1 MRHAAAHT
9 MTTPD
14 QDRLDDARPVRFG
27 VVTPTL
33 NAERYLEETL
43 RSIWRQRSE
52 LVEIEHVLVDGGSTD
67 RTVEIAERYPTK
79 VVVAT
84 DDRGMYDAIN
94 RGLALVDGDVVG
106 YLNAD
111 DEIPPG
117 GLTSVARAFL
127 EHPEAQWLIG
137 KREFIDEQGRAFAWM
152 QPVAFSLREY
162 IGLGWSCVPQET
174 VWMRKAFMDR
184 LLPFD
189 TDFRNTGDYDMY
201 VRARKLAAPL
211 ILDEVT
217 GRFRLHG
224 EQLSFDPD
232 VMARES
238 RRVQEK
244 NGRVDRLGWL
254 AGRYLSLRL
263 NMRNLAWLYAKKTGK
278 IRYVAD

>member
-1 MRHAAAHT
+1 
-9 MTTPD
+9 MTTHPPD
-14 QDRLDDARPVRFG
+14 AFLPASRIRFG

-43 RSIWRQRSE
+43 RSVWSQRSE
-52 LVEIEHVLVDGGSTD
+52 RVEIEHVLVDGGSTD
-67 RTVEIAERYPTK
+67 RTVEIAGRYPTR

-84 DDRGMYDAIN
+84 DDHGMYDAIN
-94 RGLALVDGDVVG
+94 RGLALVGGDVVG

-111 DEIPPG
+111 DEIAPG
-117 GLTSVARAFL
+117 GLAAVAEAFL
-127 EHPEAQWLIG
+127 RHPEAQWLIG
-137 KREFIDEQGRAFAWM
+137 KREFIDGDGRAFGWM
-152 QPVAFSLREY
+152 QPVPFSLREY

-174 VWMRKAFMDR
+174 VWMRRPFMDR

-189 TDFRNTGDYDMY
+189 TTFRNTGDYDLY

-224 EQLSFDPD
+224 EQLSFDPE
-232 VMARES
+232 VMSRES

-244 NGRVDRLGWL
+244 NGRVDRLGWV

>member
-1 MRHAAAHT
+1 
-9 MTTPD
+9 MTTD
-14 QDRLDDARPVRFG
+14 ALDGSDRVRRVRFG

-33 NAERYLEETL
+33 NAERYLEDTL
-43 RSIWRQRSE
+43 RSIWSQRSQQ
-52 LVEIEHVLVDGGSTD
+52 VEIEHVLVDGGSTD
-67 RTVEIAERYPTK
+67 RTVEIADAYPTK

-111 DEIPPG
+111 DEIAPG
-117 GLTSVARAFL
+117 GLAAVARAFV

-137 KREFIDEQGRAFAWM
+137 KREFIDGDGRAFAWM
-152 QPVAFSLREY
+152 RPVSFSLREY

-174 VWMRKAFMDR
+174 VWMRKSFMDR

-189 TDFRNTGDYDMY
+189 TTFRNTGDYDMY

-211 ILDEVT
+211 ILDDIT

-224 EQLSFDPD
+224 EQLSFNPE
-232 VMARES
+232 VMSRES

-244 NGRVDRLGWL
+244 NGRVDRLGWV

-263 NMRNLAWLYAKKTGK
+263 NLRNLAWFYAKKTGR